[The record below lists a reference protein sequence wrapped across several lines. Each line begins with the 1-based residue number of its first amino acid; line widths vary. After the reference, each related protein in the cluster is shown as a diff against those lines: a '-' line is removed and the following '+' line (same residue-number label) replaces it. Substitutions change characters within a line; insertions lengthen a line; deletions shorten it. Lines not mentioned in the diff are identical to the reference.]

1 MEQQFEQAV
10 PATSPNTHQPVAEQ
24 RRTQRIELR
33 VTAIERAQLKAL
45 ALGSGY
51 TNLAQY
57 LRETGLH
64 TGRALP
70 PTADYQLQLQ
80 WLQAVNR
87 IADHVGEIA
96 SQIVGGR
103 QPDDDMLYYLL
114 QIQEM
119 AEDIWK
125 EARQDSK
132 PAGDA

>member
-10 PATSPNTHQPVAEQ
+10 PAISPNTHQPVAEQ

-33 VTAIERAQLKAL
+33 VTAIERAQLEAL

-80 WLQAVNR
+80 WLQGTRSFNDAPQR
-87 IADHVGEIA
+87 LRPADI
-96 SQIVGGR
+96 
-103 QPDDDMLYYLL
+103 L
-114 QIQEM
+114 QGM
-119 AEDIWK
+119 RSA
-125 EARQDSK
+125 
-132 PAGDA
+132 

>member
-1 MEQQFEQAV
+1 M
-10 PATSPNTHQPVAEQ
+10 
-24 RRTQRIELR
+24 
-33 VTAIERAQLKAL
+33 
-45 ALGSGY
+45 
-51 TNLAQY
+51 
-57 LRETGLH
+57 
-64 TGRALP
+64 
-70 PTADYQLQLQ
+70 QLQ
-80 WLQAVNR
+80 WLQVVNR

>member
-10 PATSPNTHQPVAEQ
+10 PATSSNTNQTIAEQ

-33 VTAIERAQLKAL
+33 VTAIERAQLEAL
-45 ALGSGY
+45 ALTSGY

-80 WLQAVNR
+80 WLQVINR
-87 IADHVGEIA
+87 IADHVREIA
-96 SQIVGGR
+96 DQIVGGR
-103 QPDDDMLYYLL
+103 QPDDDMLYYVL
-114 QIQEM
+114 QVHEM

>member
-1 MEQQFEQAV
+1 MEQQFEQAD
-10 PATSPNTHQPVAEQ
+10 PATSSNTHQAVTEQ

-33 VTAIERAQLKAL
+33 VTATERAQLEALAL
-45 ALGSGY
+45 ALGH

-70 PTADYQLQLQ
+70 PTADYHLQLQ
-80 WLQAVNR
+80 WLQAINR
-87 IADHVGEIA
+87 IADHVGEISA
-96 SQIVGGR
+96 EIVNGR
-103 QPDDDMLYYLL
+103 QPDEDILYYVL

-125 EARQDSK
+125 EAKQERRST
-132 PAGDA
+132 GDA